1 MKAKFMRP
9 PKLKPRPTRKRQRLA
24 SACSP
29 NKRKNLG
36 ESIPIPPKQSPVVI
50 LKPSTKL
57 LICDGNEQKA
67 GLQKPVQHRRPRRMA
82 EDEDYIPKDQD
93 SDEDFFPEGHDEP
106 QFCDL
111 CGAQHTEPLK
121 PIPNRDGLFA
131 CQHCMPRRRRV
142 RQPGTIVTDDDEND
156 VIVMRAHHHRRGKRS
171 RENNI
176 VPAKFLA
183 YVIKQERDREIFM
196 TCQYCGWRKTY
207 RSSLSRSKA
216 RPDLWICNS
225 CRRCENKLG
234 GLHPRHHPQRR
245 QADKQKRT
253 SDRGIRFYASGEL
266 MYEPIVTEQSIMPG
280 KLDRKKIMETQFKI
294 HNINPRTQEC
304 IRPELLEEVRKNRPL
319 WPSRP
324 LAKQKFFKNCEH
336 RRSNEPLFAT
346 PDLEAADDLEEVDDL
361 PFTATTPCPALELE
375 MPDGPPALID

>member
-1 MKAKFMRP
+1 MKSKFMRP

-36 ESIPIPPKQSPVVI
+36 ETIPSKQIPFMTAPLESNMAKKGSIE
-50 LKPSTKL
+50 TK
-57 LICDGNEQKA
+57 NKFWNAQHVR
-67 GLQKPVQHRRPRRMA
+67 LQKQDQHRRPRRMA

-131 CQHCMPRRRRV
+131 CQHCMPRRRRI

-156 VIVMRAHHHRRGKRS
+156 VIVMRAPYHRRGKRS

-176 VPAKFLA
+176 VPPKFLP

-207 RSSLSRSKA
+207 RSSLCRSKA

-234 GLHPRHHPQRR
+234 GLYPRHHPQRR

-253 SDRGIRFYASGEL
+253 SDRGIKFYANGEL
-266 MYEPIVTEQSIMPG
+266 MYEPVVTEQSIMPG
-280 KLDRKKIMETQFKI
+280 KLDREKIMETQFKI

-304 IRPELLEEVRKNRPL
+304 IRPELLEEVRRNRPL
-319 WPSRP
+319 WPNRP
-324 LAKQKFFKNCEH
+324 LAKQRFFKHCEH
-336 RRSNEPLFAT
+336 KRSNEPLFAT
-346 PDLEAADDLEEVDDL
+346 PDLEEADSDEL
-361 PFTATTPCPALELE
+361 PSPCTAPELE
-375 MPDGPPALID
+375 MPYSPPALID